1 MGVPVISSIGKK
13 VFGSRNDRL
22 VKKYMRLVD
31 QVSLLEPETRP
42 LTDQQLHAKTDEFRQ
57 RIKEGATATSLL
69 PEVFA
74 VAREAMDRSVGI
86 RNIFN
91 PDLGFDPSQLDDAA
105 RALFD
110 TTKAE
115 IDATEPRAPDKEL
128 LGCVDPTPSWQ
139 FVEIPPDL

>member
-42 LTDQQLHAKTDEFRQ
+42 LTDQQLRAKTDEFRQ
-57 RIKEGATATSLL
+57 KIKEGATATSLI

-91 PDLGFDPSQLDDAA
+91 PDLDFDPSQLDDAA

-110 TTKAE
+110 TTKEE
-115 IDATEPRAPDKEL
+115 IDATEPRVPDKE
-128 LGCVDPTPSWQ
+128 
-139 FVEIPPDL
+139 